1 MMEVNP
7 INNKRIYQS
16 VIEQLVKLI
25 TEGKLHTGEKLP
37 PERTLAEMFDVSRAS
52 IREAFSA
59 MEIIGLIEVRPGE
72 GSFVADLNLAP
83 FINTIAPL
91 FVKNENLETELLD
104 FRMLL
109 EQEAV
114 EMAALKTNTNS
125 LQLLQDSIREME
137 KAIAKEDNN
146 LGAEADIA
154 FHRAIFALT
163 GNFILIK
170 ASEFIA
176 SLLECSVRFNRTKI
190 LKDPG
195 NAKDLYQQ
203 HQQIYQAIY
212 ERQPELAKELIRKH
226 LGYVRELS

>member
-1 MMEVNP
+1 MDIYP
-7 INNKRIYQS
+7 IDSKRIYHS
-16 VIEQLVKLI
+16 VIEQFVKLI
-25 TEGKLHTGEKLP
+25 VDGKLQTGEKLP
-37 PERTLAEMFDVSRAS
+37 PERTLAEMFNVSRAS

-59 MEIIGLIEVRPGE
+59 MEIIGLIYVRPGE
-72 GSFVADLNLAP
+72 GSFIADLNLAP

-91 FVKNENLETELLD
+91 FVKNEHLESELLD

-109 EQEAV
+109 ELEAV
-114 EMAALKTNTNS
+114 EMAALKSNASS
-125 LQLLQDSIREME
+125 LQLLRDSIKEME
-137 KAIAKEDNN
+137 KAIANEDNN

-190 LKDPG
+190 LRNPG

-212 ERQPELAKELIRKH
+212 ERQPEQAKEFIRKH